1 MRTSNQTKIHPGTA
15 LHRTQT
21 PPRPHPGPRPGLGLG
36 RWVIAALAVGAL
48 ATTTTLAAG
57 GRTPPAGAAIP
68 PGAPS
73 AASAAPG
80 YWEAGSNGAVLS
92 FGDAAFEGAVGSPAS
107 PVVGMAADPGY
118 TGYWLAEANGNVV
131 ARGGA
136 QLYPRTGG
144 DQLRT
149 PVVGIAATPDG
160 GGYWLVSAHGGVTSY
175 GDAGSF
181 GSAGQFKLRAPVV
194 GMAVYPGGAGYWVLD
209 SHGDVFDF
217 GAAPFVGS
225 TAFNALAAP
234 ISAMAPTPSGQG
246 YWLVT
251 RNGEIYSF
259 GDATFHGSTH
269 AQGLR
274 ANVSAITTTPSGRGY
289 WVLTANGGVSCFGD
303 ASFYGSALTRHHL
316 IPGVALVMTEA
327 HPGAQ
332 TSIFYYP
339 WYGTPAT
346 VGYWRHWNEGGH
358 HPPLDIGSDYY
369 PLLGAYSSTD
379 PAVVGTQMGEIAR
392 AGINEVISSWWGQ
405 GSYEDQA
412 LRVVA
417 PQARANGLELAVEIE
432 PYADRTPTGVAGD
445 ISYLRSTYGITDFYI
460 YQAAEDPAAA
470 WAAALGPVR
479 PGIRL
484 FAAGDPSDMITGSFD
499 TFAAAATFDGIYT
512 YDPYELTGSDFAGIC
527 GAARMNG
534 LACSPSVSP
543 GFEAMRAEHTTNI
556 KARSGG
562 ATYANSWSGALA
574 ANPDQVSITSFNEW
588 HEGSQ
593 IEPDQALCIPGYCYK
608 TYSGSPYAYLD
619 RTYYWTKRYVSE
631 YRG

>member
-1 MRTSNQTKIHPGTA
+1 M
-15 LHRTQT
+15 L
-21 PPRPHPGPRPGLGLG
+21 
-36 RWVIAALAVGAL
+36 AALAAGAL
-48 ATTTTLAAG
+48 ATAAALAAG
-57 GRTPPAGAAIP
+57 ARTLPAAAAIP
-68 PGAPS
+68 PRAPS

-80 YWEAGSNGAVLS
+80 YWEAGANGAVLS
-92 FGDAAFEGAVGSPAS
+92 YGNAGSQGSIPRPAS
-107 PVVGMAADPGY
+107 PVVGMAATPTD
-118 TGYWLAEANGNVV
+118 TGYWLAEANGSVF
-131 ARGGA
+131 ARGA
-136 QLYPRTGG
+136 ARLYPRTGG

-149 PVVGIAATPDG
+149 PVVGIAAAPG
-160 GGYWLVSAHGGVTSY
+160 GSGYWLVSAHGGVTAY
-175 GDAGSF
+175 GDAGAF
-181 GSAGQFKLRAPVV
+181 GSAGHYKLRAPVV
-194 GMAVYPGGAGYWVLD
+194 GMAVYPGGAGYWVFD
-209 SHGDVFDF
+209 SHGDVFNF

-225 TAFNALAAP
+225 TAYNALAAP
-234 ISAMAPTPSGQG
+234 IVAMAPTPSGQG

-259 GDATFHGSTH
+259 GDAIFHGSTH
-269 AQGLR
+269 AQGL
-274 ANVSAITTTPSGRGY
+274 ALNVAGIAATPSGRGY

-303 ASFYGSALTRHHL
+303 ASFYGSAVTQHQP
-316 IPGVALVMTEA
+316 IPGAALVATEA

-358 HPPLDIGSDYY
+358 HPPLDIGSDYD

-379 PAVVGTQMGEIAR
+379 LAVVATQMGEIAR
-392 AGINEVISSWWGQ
+392 AGINEVISSWWGR

-432 PYADRTPTGVAGD
+432 PYSGRTPAGVAGD
-445 ISYLRSTYGITDFYI
+445 ISYLRSSYGITDFYI
-460 YQAAEDPAAA
+460 YQVADSPAAA

-479 PGIRL
+479 AGIRL
-484 FAAGDPSDMITGSFD
+484 FAAGNPSDMITGTFD
-499 TFAAAATFDGIYT
+499 TFAAAAGFDGIYT

-534 LACSPSVSP
+534 LLCSPSVSP
-543 GFEAMRAEHTTNI
+543 GFESLRAEHVTNI
-556 KARSGG
+556 KPRDGG
-562 ATYANSWSGALA
+562 DTYANSWSGALA

-619 RTYYWTKRYVSE
+619 RTLYWTQRYVSE
-631 YRG
+631 YKG